1 MSGSRGRCLSCQEIR
16 GTWQGVLGTCVYQ
29 DIDTVVDFNR
39 QQNRDNAPKTAT
51 RCVPTVVDPTL
62 LVFDEASGKMATGVS
77 PSSAPANGGQFAFD
91 FTYNR
96 NEELGNVDMFI
107 STFLGSRTLF
117 GKFQVQASELG
128 SILFLALGATRA
140 STAAPQRT
148 SALLREEI
156 EHVYFEGFRIA
167 DFSPAVETYAAQRL
181 PAGSCRH
188 VAVPGDDMDSIA
200 RQYLLTWQEI
210 YAFNAHLYNPQAIKP
225 GDLLAVGRHHVVK
238 GPCVNFEERQ
248 SGPQV
253 TDVVKDATC
262 TCTSQVA
269 CRAAEGI
276 QLGET
281 LFGIATRLGTSWQR
295 VVDMNPHLQAC
306 TADSCAVLPGDSLC
320 VVPYLRNV
328 MCEAEYRRF
337 PVVDANGNSPGYLNT
352 YFSCDPKWSAK
363 LTVEKCC
370 QVPRCKCCTKDKY
383 VGVGTS
389 YATFQDAPTAN
400 TCDVTAVPHQKCLQ
414 DPFVTDA
421 DGVQAYSLLCD
432 DDCQLL
438 CDKEDPTTP
447 DPKCPTSV
455 GLTVY
460 TGLCVPKRLLNGIT
474 QKVCT

>member
-1 MSGSRGRCLSCQEIR
+1 
-16 GTWQGVLGTCVYQ
+16 VYQ

-188 VAVPGDDMDSIA
+188 VAVPGYDMDSIA